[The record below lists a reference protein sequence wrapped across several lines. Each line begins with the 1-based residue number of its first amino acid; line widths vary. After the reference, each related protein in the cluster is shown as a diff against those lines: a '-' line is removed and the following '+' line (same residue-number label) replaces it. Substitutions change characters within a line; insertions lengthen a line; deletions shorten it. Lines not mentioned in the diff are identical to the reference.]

1 MDLLIFC
8 RLPCWWVREPVY
20 DALDESVNTSFLRQL
35 SLSKIREIRCV
46 CTDVDCL
53 HEQSLPA
60 ASFDGEGC
68 YG

>member
-46 CTDVDCL
+46 HRRRLLT
-53 HEQSLPA
+53 
-60 ASFDGEGC
+60 
-68 YG
+68 